1 MPENPFEQSTLTGS
15 PTGFNPSGAGNFL
28 RGVQVCYPPA
38 QRVLVPGVL
47 ALSGLIMPV
56 ILFFVLQ
63 PPINLMAAGITAV
76 AELGTAAF
84 MYLLFNSA
92 VVRADDT
99 GVTRSQLGKAQSVRW
114 EEIGGIEYSEVAN
127 SPQTKFI
134 LRDATGKVILEF
146 SDFGNKKDGLKL
158 RDFIKVRL
166 ENRR

>member
-1 MPENPFEQSTLTGS
+1 MLENPFEQSTLVTDFSQPGS
-15 PTGFNPSGAGNFL
+15 GNSL
-28 RGVQVCYPPA
+28 HGIQVCYPSA
-38 QRVLVPGVL
+38 QRKLVPAVL

-63 PPINLMAAGITAV
+63 PPINAMAAGITAV
-76 AELGTAAF
+76 SELGAAAF

-92 VVRADDT
+92 VVRADDS

-114 EEIGGIEYSEVAN
+114 EEISSIEYSEVAN
-127 SPQTKFI
+127 SPQTKFT
-134 LRDATGKVILEF
+134 LRDAAGKAILEF